1 MSQLVLTTVL
11 SFTHYVLVLAT
22 AGKAHEPVQQL
33 GVTLKKRRGSN
44 NGFRQFGAAAKA
56 ARPRN
61 GEEVA
66 ILNENANSDDSA
78 LWIIARV
85 NKVSALLWL

>member
-1 MSQLVLTTVL
+1 
-11 SFTHYVLVLAT
+11 LAT
-22 AGKAHEPVQQL
+22 AGKVQEPVAQL

-44 NGFRQFGAAAKA
+44 NGFTQFGAAAKA

-66 ILNENANSDDSA
+66 IFDETAAS
-78 LWIIARV
+78 WIIARV
-85 NKVSALLWL
+85 NKVSSALH